1 VDDLPEGLYET
12 LIDAALSERLAGLP
26 GRFGV
31 DVAPL
36 RSADTADRIALFL
49 SREVER
55 ALELVPERDRADVGA
70 SVLAS
75 LIDRLASLPELRGA
89 DPRRPAAPGRVLRAV
104 TSPGPDGVPRRAR
117 QPLIPLLDTAL
128 LTNAP
133 GEPGVGSQIKAE
145 IESADSIDVVM
156 AFIRVSGIRPIAE
169 ELAAHCGRGRPLRIL
184 TTSYTGSTQA
194 AALDL
199 LKRIGADVRVSYD
212 VTSTRLH
219 AKSWLFHRN
228 SGFSTAYIGSSNLT
242 HSAQVTGLEWNVR
255 VSQVRNRSIIEKIAA
270 VFDSYWQ
277 GKDFV
282 PFDGQEFRARTAA
295 ATGGPTAAL
304 SPLEVTLRP
313 FQERLLDQIALA
325 RLRGR
330 HRNLLASATGTG
342 KTVMAAV
349 DFGRLCASLPRGR
362 LLFVAHREEILDQ
375 SIATFRHVLRD
386 GAFGEKWVGG
396 KRPEHFTHVFA
407 SIQSLNAAGVEALS
421 ADHFDVVIIDEFH
434 HAAAPSY
441 LALLTHLR
449 PRELLGLTATPERS
463 DGLDVLGWFG
473 GEIAAELRLW
483 DAIDQQYLVPFSYY
497 GVHDNVD
504 LSGLT
509 WTRGV
514 GYDATELSNLFTG
527 HEARANLVI
536 KQLVDKVGDVA
547 TLQAIGF
554 CVSVD
559 HARFMA
565 RHLSQRGIPAVAV
578 TGETGAKDRSD
589 ALQALRQ
596 GQIRVVFTVD
606 LYNEGVDVPDV
617 DTLLMLRP
625 TESPT
630 LFLQQLGRGLRRS
643 PGKAICTVLDFIG
656 NHRREFRFDRKY
668 RALLGGGRRDLARS
682 VECDFPFLPAGTHME
697 LDRVARDVVL
707 RSIREA
713 IPSTRAA
720 IVREIQELG
729 RSGAEV
735 TISALLAET
744 GLELED
750 LYRGSFGWSD
760 LCESAGVVMAPAG
773 PMETKFRRAVGRLLH
788 VDDELRLRAVETM
801 LQNPDPPDVSAFD
814 AEERRLARMWMAGIV
829 AQNVPAGTSVQGA
842 IDIVWQHPQVRLEL
856 QQLIPILR
864 DRIDHVHPSAGL
876 PEVPLRVHAKYT
888 RGEILAAL
896 DEGADAA
903 TPPWREGVYH
913 ARSARAD
920 LLAFTL
926 DKTSGAFSP
935 TTRYRDYAISPELIH
950 WESQSTTRADSPT
963 GLRYRNHAR
972 MGQAILLFARV
983 RQDDRAFYF
992 LGPARY
998 VTHDGERPMAVTW
1011 RLETP
1016 LPGDLFEAFAAAV
1029 A

>member
-1 VDDLPEGLYET
+1 VEDLPEGLYET
-12 LIDAALSERLAGLP
+12 LIDAALSERLARLS
-26 GRFGV
+26 GRSGV
-31 DVAPL
+31 DVDPL
-36 RSADTADRIALFL
+36 RSADAADRIALFL

-55 ALELVPERDRADVGA
+55 ALDTVPERDRVDVGI

-75 LIDRLASLPELRGA
+75 LIDRLSSQPRLPSA
-89 DPRRPAAPGRVLRAV
+89 DPRRPATPGRVLRAV
-104 TSPGPDGVPRRAR
+104 GRPGPDGVPRRDR

-145 IESADSIDVVM
+145 IESADRIDVVM
-156 AFIRVSGIRPIAE
+156 AFIRMSGIRPIADD
-169 ELAAHCGRGRPLRIL
+169 LAAHCDRRRSLRIL

-199 LKRIGADVRVSYD
+199 LQRIGAEVRVSYD

-219 AKSWLFHRN
+219 AKSWLFHRA

-255 VSQVRNRSIIEKIAA
+255 VSQARNRTIIEKIAA
-270 VFDSYWQ
+270 VFDSYWE
-277 GKDFV
+277 GGDFV
-282 PFDGQEFRARTAA
+282 PFDGREFRERTAA
-295 ATGGPTAAL
+295 ASDETPTLL

-313 FQERLLDQIALA
+313 FQERLLEQIKVA

-330 HRNLLASATGTG
+330 HANLLASATGTG

-349 DFGRLCASLPRGR
+349 DYGRLRGSLPRAR

-375 SIATFRHVLRD
+375 SMATFRHVLRD

-396 KRPEHFTHVFA
+396 NRPAHFSHVFA
-407 SIQSLNAAGVEALS
+407 SIQSLNAAGIES
-421 ADHFDVVIIDEFH
+421 MSPDHFDVVVIDEFH

-441 LALLTHLR
+441 AALLNRLC

-463 DGLDVLGWFG
+463 DGLDVLSWFG

-483 DAIDQQYLVPFSYY
+483 DAIDQQYLTPFAYY
-497 GVHDNVD
+497 GIHDGVD

-509 WTRGV
+509 WKRGM
-514 GYDATELSNLFTG
+514 GYDPTELSNLYTG

-536 KQLVDKVGDVA
+536 KQIVDKIGDVA
-547 TLQAIGF
+547 TLRAIGF

-559 HARFMA
+559 HASFMA
-565 RHLSQRGIPAVAV
+565 RHLSTHGIPAIAV
-578 TGETGAKDRSD
+578 TGETSAKDRSD
-589 ALQALRQ
+589 ALRALRD
-596 GQIRVVFTVD
+596 GKIRIVFTVD

-617 DTLLMLRP
+617 DALLMLRP

-668 RALLGGGRRDLARS
+668 RALLGGSRRDLERS
-682 VECDFPFLPAGTHME
+682 VQQDFPFLPAGAHME
-697 LDRVARDVVL
+697 LDRVARDAVL

-713 IPSTRAA
+713 IPSTKAA
-720 IVREIQELG
+720 VVREIRELD
-729 RSGAEV
+729 RSGGEV
-735 TISALLAET
+735 SIARLLDET
-744 GLELED
+744 GLELDD
-750 LYRGSFGWSD
+750 LYRNGACWSD
-760 LCESAGVVMAPAG
+760 LCESAGIDVAPAG
-773 PMETKFRRAVGRLLH
+773 PMEKELRRAIGRLLH
-788 VDDELRLRAVETM
+788 VDDEVRLRALENLFATSGPPVVPTLGVERQRV
-801 LQNPDPPDVSAFD
+801 L
-814 AEERRLARMWMAGIV
+814 RMWATGLV
-829 AQNVPAGTSVQGA
+829 AQYAPVGTSVQGA
-842 IDIVWQHPQVRLEL
+842 IDIVWQHPQVLVEL
-856 QQLIPILR
+856 RQLVPVLR
-864 DRIDHVHPSAGL
+864 ERIDHAHPPADL
-876 PEVPLRVHAKYT
+876 EDVPLQVHARYT

-896 DEGADAA
+896 GEGDGVSP
-903 TPPWREGVYH
+903 PPWREGVYH
-913 ARSARAD
+913 AQAARTD
-920 LLAFTL
+920 VLAFTL
-926 DKTSGAFSP
+926 DKTNGAFSP
-935 TTRYRDYAISPELIH
+935 TTRYRDYAISRELIH

-963 GLRYRNHAR
+963 GLRYRTHAR
-972 MGQAILLFARV
+972 MGHSILLFARV

-992 LGPARY
+992 LGPAQY
-998 VTHDGERPMAVTW
+998 VAHEGERPMAVTW